1 MTSKL
6 ETDIVAVER
15 VKEYSEVET
24 EVSSWIF
31 IAKMWDPPAI
41 FIIKTLAPSM
51 HGCFL
56 LL

>member
-31 IAKMWDPPAI
+31 IAKICGPPAI
-41 FIIKTLAPSM
+41 FIIKTIVPSM
-51 HGCFL
+51 YGCFL